1 MAELTIRLVVDPE
14 TGARRVVVDYGSDA
28 DALPMEHEADHRA
41 LVEALVEGGLDGV
54 EVGRAEKSR
63 PAERSAERSG
73 EAVAAEPASLDE
85 GHD

>member
-28 DALPMEHEADHRA
+28 EALPMEHEADHRA
-41 LVEALVEGGLDGV
+41 LEGGLDGV